1 MAEFKNI
8 TDIWVTKP
16 PFEIDKAYV
25 VIPYE
30 DEDEKT
36 LRAHLG
42 EIVRCGDC
50 KWFQCNM
57 NRDGTLP
64 NGVPEY
70 ECRHWCGECD
80 PTDFCSYAERRTE

>member
-1 MAEFKNI
+1 MAKE
-8 TDIWVTKP
+8 WVIS
-16 PFEIDKAYV
+16 EEDLGCDGAYLSYEE
-25 VIPYE
+25 VI
-30 DEDEKT
+30 
-36 LRAHLG
+36 
-42 EIVRCGDC
+42 RCGDC

-80 PTDFCSYAERRTE
+80 PVDFCSYAERRTDNA